1 MIHFFGEER
10 IKIES
15 DNDSNSIS
23 SPKIGRVS
31 SIEEIIETIQ
41 ECLASIISSFEE
53 TLPLLNSLFDKR
65 TIYILISNRDNGG
78 GALILAKIKIEL
90 K

>member
-1 MIHFFGEER
+1 MHVFGEER
-10 IKIES
+10 IELES

-23 SPKIGRVS
+23 PPKNTRFS
-31 SIEEIIETIQ
+31 SIEEIIEAIHQ
-41 ECLASIISSFEE
+41 FLASIFSSVEE
-53 TLPLLNSLFDKR
+53 NLPLFRALFDKR
-65 TIYILISNRDNGG
+65 TIYVLISNRDNGG